1 MLLLVCLDA
10 DFDGADYPQL
20 PAIMIGLL
28 TSMRTSLGDNVT
40 PGYGKWEDM
49 MKEGKKENNDQMS
62 YLGFAMIVG
71 IWAIWILMLFVMQLT
86 LLNFLISIIGMSY
99 DSAMVN
105 TTYAEYND
113 KVEMTIQASVIRT

>member
-10 DFDGADYPQL
+10 DFDGTDYPQL

-71 IWAIWILMLFVMQLT
+71 IWAIWI
-86 LLNFLISIIGMSY
+86 
-99 DSAMVN
+99 
-105 TTYAEYND
+105 
-113 KVEMTIQASVIRT
+113 